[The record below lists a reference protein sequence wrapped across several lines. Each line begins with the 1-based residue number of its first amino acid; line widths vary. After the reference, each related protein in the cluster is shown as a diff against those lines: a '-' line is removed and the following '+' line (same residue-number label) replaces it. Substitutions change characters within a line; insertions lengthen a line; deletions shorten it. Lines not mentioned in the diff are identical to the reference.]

1 MERTHSCALLEATLR
16 DQLGVISRR
25 QVLESGLDD
34 NFIECRLRRKDWAR
48 VHRGV
53 YVTHTGPL
61 TWLQRAW
68 AAVLVYWPAAL
79 AGRSALV
86 AFGVSPAGGR
96 GGAIAQGSGSAL
108 RQLSS
113 STGPEA
119 PIEVAVDQTR
129 RVGQVDGV
137 DVHRVVNLAAA
148 LHPSRRPP
156 VLRLERALLDVASAA
171 RDEATAVAVLA
182 DACQA
187 GRTTAR
193 RLLDVLRPR
202 IRLPGRALLLEVLED
217 VVAGAY
223 SVLEHRYLT
232 GWSGHTDC
240 PPRSASAECD
250 EDGRPPSATWS
261 ISASARSSSS
271 TGGSATS
278 SPSTGG
284 TTWSATS
291 RPPPAATSRS
301 GSATDTCSTLAGAPG
316 SWAGCSA
323 RVAGVARCDGAVR
336 PARPPTARCRATQEA
351 YRLLTPGMLLRRR
364 PDRSRT
370 GISPRAC

>member
-119 PIEVAVDQTR
+119 RIEVAVDQTR

-223 SVLEHRYLT
+223 SVLEHRYLNRVERPHGLPT
-232 GWSGHTDC
+232 AKRQRRVRRGRSAAFRDVEYLGFRTVVELDGRIGHELSLDRWDDLERDVEAATGGDITVRLGYGHVLDPCRCAWFVGRLLRARGWSG
-240 PPRSASAECD
+240 
-250 EDGRPPSATWS
+250 
-261 ISASARSSSS
+261 
-271 TGGSATS
+271 
-278 SPSTGG
+278 
-284 TTWSATS
+284 
-291 RPPPAATSRS
+291 
-301 GSATDTCSTLAGAPG
+301 
-316 SWAGCSA
+316 
-323 RVAGVARCDGAVR
+323 AVR
-336 PARPPTARCRATQEA
+336 RCGPSCTA
-351 YRLLTPGMLLRRR
+351 
-364 PDRSRT
+364 PDRSVPGDAGGLPAPDAGDAPT
-370 GISPRAC
+370 SAA